1 MHAVIKIDVRSKYLS
16 GKDSYVANN
25 QEYLNV
31 RSVKD
36 VKLLWKC
43 GLIISDNVLSYAIDM
58 K

>member
-1 MHAVIKIDVRSKYLS
+1 MHAVIKIDVRSKQLS

-43 GLIISDNVLSYAIDM
+43 GLIISDNVLSMPLI
-58 K
+58 